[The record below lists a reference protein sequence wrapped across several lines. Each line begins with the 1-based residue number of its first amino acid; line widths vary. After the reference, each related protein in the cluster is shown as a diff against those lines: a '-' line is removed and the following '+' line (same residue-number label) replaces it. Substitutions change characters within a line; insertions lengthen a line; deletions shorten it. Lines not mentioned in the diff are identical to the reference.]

1 MLLCGTVNA
10 VNLTDGIDGLASTC
24 VLTVG
29 AFFTF
34 VGVLKLE
41 NIALIFLGSLLMGAT
56 LGFLVFNLHPAKIFM
71 GDTGSLFFGA
81 IVVGASFIIGN
92 PLLVVVYG
100 FVFMIEAASDI
111 IQVVYFKLTKGKRLF
126 KMAPLHHHFE
136 KSGFSEMKIVA
147 LFGITNVIFCIAA
160 FWGFR

>member
-1 MLLCGTVNA
+1 
-10 VNLTDGIDGLASTC
+10 
-24 VLTVG
+24 
-29 AFFTF
+29 
-34 VGVLKLE
+34 
-41 NIALIFLGSLLMGAT
+41 MGAT

-100 FVFMIEAASDI
+100 FIFMIEAASDI

-147 LFGITNVIFCIAA
+147 LFGIINVLFCVAA
-160 FWGFR
+160 FWGIK